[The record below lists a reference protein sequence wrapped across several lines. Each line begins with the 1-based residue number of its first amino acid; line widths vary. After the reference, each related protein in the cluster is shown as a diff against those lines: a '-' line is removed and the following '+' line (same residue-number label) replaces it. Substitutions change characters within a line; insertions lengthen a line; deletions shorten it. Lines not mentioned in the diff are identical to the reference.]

1 VTVVQPLSSA
11 AKAPVRANNPAGDG
25 WPSYN
30 AARLAY
36 GAADALV
43 AADAWSHE
51 PILADAA
58 RERRAAARQ
67 ALVDAI
73 AELDAVQ

>member
-1 VTVVQPLSSA
+1 MTPQVSPA
-11 AKAPVRANNPAGDG
+11 AKAPVTANNGIGEG
-25 WPSYN
+25 WPSYH

-58 RERRAAARQ
+58 REHRAKARQ
-67 ALVDAI
+67 ALVEAI

>member
-1 VTVVQPLSSA
+1 MTATLSSA
-11 AKAPVRANNPAGDG
+11 ARDFGGVEQSTSPEAG
-25 WPSYN
+25 WPSYH

-58 RERRAAARQ
+58 REHRAKARQ
-67 ALVDAI
+67 ALVEAI